1 MGNNLLGDAEL
12 PISVVPF
19 IILGVLLIAIALL
32 IKVLFGWLPKQVFNF
47 LLNCGLLGG
56 VFLWGY
62 LTFYAEW
69 FPYFQG

>member
-47 LLNCGLLGG
+47 LLNFGLLGG